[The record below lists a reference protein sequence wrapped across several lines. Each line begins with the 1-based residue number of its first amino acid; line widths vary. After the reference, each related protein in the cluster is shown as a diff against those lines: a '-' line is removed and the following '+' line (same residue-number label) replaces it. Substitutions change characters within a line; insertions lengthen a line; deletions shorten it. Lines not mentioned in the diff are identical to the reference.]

1 MVGPFGENVSAH
13 FPYGKAPFWLLVT
26 ALVSGLLLIVTRR
39 SPEKRADMVLTTFT
53 SLHSEAYQKVIPEFE
68 RAHGVHV
75 SIQLVHQQGLTSRLQ
90 NALLAGT
97 EVPDLVELLAGSM
110 GYFTAGPLEDLGFT
124 DLTAR
129 VEQEGLREKLVTSRL
144 SLWSSRGHVFALP
157 HDVHPLAL
165 MYRADLVEA
174 LGIHVEELETWSDFE
189 KMGRAIT
196 RDLDGDG
203 VVDRY
208 ALDLPMSGGDSLVA
222 LLLQR
227 GVGLFD
233 EQGRVTFDDPRATD
247 VLAWYVRQTHGKART
262 ATECGW
268 GQPLLKAMNDGLAL
282 FYVAPDWRTYMTQT
296 DLPNLRGKMKVMPLP
311 AWEPGG
317 RRTSVWGG
325 TGLLITKASQHQEL
339 AWELAKFLYLN
350 KPALGARF
358 LATNIIPPFK
368 EAWDLPEFHRP
379 NPYFSGQP
387 LGAIYAA
394 LAPSTPSV
402 YGSPF
407 YQLAFDKLG
416 EALLR
421 ASAYYDAH
429 GEAGLEREVQYELA
443 QSADYVRRVAERRV
457 LAARDDE

>member
-1 MVGPFGENVSAH
+1 MKNVAQH

-26 ALVSGLLLIVTRR
+26 SFVSTLLLVVTRQR
-39 SPEKRADMVLTTFT
+39 PEARPDLVLTTFT
-53 SLHSEAYQKVIPEFE
+53 SLHSEAYKKAIPEFE
-68 RAHGVHV
+68 RAHGVRV
-75 SIQLVHQQGLTSRLQ
+75 SIQLVHQQGLTARLQ
-90 NALLAGT
+90 NALMAGT

-110 GYFTAGPLEDLGFT
+110 GYFTSGPLADVGFT
-124 DLTAR
+124 DLTER
-129 VEQEGLREKLVTSRL
+129 VERERLRDKLVASRL

-174 LGIHVEELETWSDFE
+174 LGIDVDKLRTWADFAE
-189 KMGRAIT
+189 MGRVVT

-203 VVDRY
+203 VLDRY
-208 ALDLPMSGGDSLVA
+208 ALDLPLSGGDALVA

-233 EQGRVTFDDPRATD
+233 EQGRVTFDDPRAAA
-247 VLAWYVRQTHGKART
+247 VLAWYVRQTRGKDRV

-268 GQPLLKAMNDGLAL
+268 GQPLLKAMSDGLAL
-282 FYVAPDWRTYMTQT
+282 FYLAPDWRTFMTET
-296 DLPNLRGKMKVMPLP
+296 DLPHLAGKMKVMPLP

-325 TGLLITKASQHQEL
+325 TGLFITKASQHQEL

-368 EAWDLPEFHRP
+368 EAWDLPEFRRP
-379 NPYFSGQP
+379 NSYFSGQP
-387 LGAIYAA
+387 LGAVYAA
-394 LAPSTPSV
+394 LAPSTPDV

-421 ASAYYDAH
+421 AGAYYEQH
-429 GEAGLEREVQYELA
+429 GDEGLERVAETELA
-443 QSADYVRRVAERRV
+443 AAATYVRRVSERHV
-457 LAARDDE
+457 LAARDE

>member
-1 MVGPFGENVSAH
+1 MSAH

-26 ALVSGLLLIVTRR
+26 SLVSTLLLAVTRR
-39 SPEKRADMVLTTFT
+39 APERHPDLVLTTFT
-53 SLHSEAYQKVIPEFE
+53 SLHSEAYQKAIPEFE

-97 EVPDLVELLAGSM
+97 EVPDMVELLAGTM
-110 GYFTAGPLEDLGFT
+110 GYFTSGPLKDVGFT
-124 DLTAR
+124 DLTER
-129 VEQEGLREKLVTSRL
+129 VEQEGLRAKLVSSRL

-174 LGIHVEELETWSDFE
+174 LGIDVEQLKTWDDFA
-189 KMGRAIT
+189 KMGRAVT

-203 VVDRY
+203 VIDRY
-208 ALDLPMSGGDSLVA
+208 AIDLPMSGGDSLVA

-233 EQGRVTFDDPRATD
+233 EQGHVTFDEPRATE
-247 VLAWYVRQTHGKART
+247 VLAWYVRQTHGKARI

-268 GQPLLKAMNDGLAL
+268 GQPLLKAMSDGLAL
-282 FYVAPDWRTYMTQT
+282 FYVAPDWRTHMTQS
-296 DLPNLRGKMKVMPLP
+296 DLPDLRGKMKVMPLP
-311 AWEPGG
+311 AWGPGG

-325 TGLLITKASQHQEL
+325 TGLVITKASQHQEL

-379 NPYFSGQP
+379 NAYFSGQP
-387 LGAIYAA
+387 LGAVYAG
-394 LAPSTPSV
+394 LAPSTPSS

-421 ASAYYDAH
+421 ASAYYEAH
-429 GEAGLEREVQYELA
+429 GDAGLEREIEAQLA
-443 QSADYVRRVAERRV
+443 LGAEYVRRVADRRV
-457 LAARDDE
+457 LASRDE